1 MSHIKIQKSIINQ
14 KLKNRKQEILDIRKK
29 ENDNL
34 FSRYLD
40 KPIKRWFRGDLLL
53 TNPEQVIEHLR
64 SEGLWDN
71 EIFSYSHAKELAI
84 INRLLET
91 LKLISDDEYLYMDSA
106 DACNLNI
113 KPYYLEDSEPQQWFE
128 FNWDK
133 SNKQKITE

>member
-14 KLKNRKQEILDIRKK
+14 KLKNRKQEILDIRKN
-29 ENDNL
+29 ENYNL
-34 FSRYLD
+34 FSRYLN

-53 TNPEQVIEHLR
+53 TTPEQVVEHLR
-64 SEGLWDN
+64 NQGLWDD
-71 EIFSYSHAKELAI
+71 EIFSYSNEKELSI

-113 KPYYLEDSEPQQWFE
+113 KPYYLADSEPQQCFE
-128 FNWDK
+128 FNWGK
-133 SNKQKITE
+133 STIKN